1 MLIQNVMKCMDQ
13 YSPDY
18 MFDAL
23 VDMTA
28 SFLQLSLR
36 LYLKFIKKISSSNEL
51 LSFKFILI
59 LIFVDISYFL
69 PLPENSQSYVP
80 PFVVICAILLTTI
93 IFDHSGFNQY
103 FMENHQNFR
112 AATAAIWHLMNQFYI
127 RVKDFLHTTWNDLQV
142 IFLNLCRANQI
153 QPYDVPE

>member
-1 MLIQNVMKCMDQ
+1 MDQ

-23 VDMTA
+23 VDITA

-51 LSFKFILI
+51 LSIKYLQ
-59 LIFVDISYFL
+59 IFVDISYFL

-127 RVKDFLHTTWNDLQV
+127 GAKNFLLTTWNDLQV
-142 IFLNLCRANQI
+142 IFLNLCRTNQI
-153 QPYDVPE
+153 HPYDVPE

>member
-1 MLIQNVMKCMDQ
+1 
-13 YSPDY
+13 

-28 SFLQLSLR
+28 SFLQFTLR
-36 LYLKFIKKISSSNEL
+36 LYLKFVKNISSSNEL
-51 LSFKFILI
+51 LSIKFILI
-59 LIFVDISYFL
+59 LIFIDISYFL

-103 FMENHQNFR
+103 FMEDHHNFR
-112 AATAAIWHLMNQFYI
+112 DAAAAIWHLMNQLYI
-127 RVKDFLHTTWNDLQV
+127 GAKEFLQTTWINLQV
-142 IFLNLCRANQI
+142 IFLNLYRTNQI
-153 QPYDVPE
+153 QPHDVPE